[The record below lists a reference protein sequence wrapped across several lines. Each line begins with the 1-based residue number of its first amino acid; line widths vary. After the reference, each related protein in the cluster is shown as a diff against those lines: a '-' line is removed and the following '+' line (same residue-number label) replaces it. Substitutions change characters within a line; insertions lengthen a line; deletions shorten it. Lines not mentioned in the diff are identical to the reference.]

1 MLKTLAKLS
10 RFLPFFGLNNAVFP
24 GLRCRHCFPDMTTP
38 YYIYYTSFQCTPE
51 SVDFLIPSFVILRW

>member
-24 GLRCRHCFPDMTTP
+24 GLRYRHCFPDMTTP
-38 YYIYYTSFQCTPE
+38 YYIYYTSVHFTPE
-51 SVDFLIPSFVILRW
+51 SVDFLIPFFVILR

>member
-24 GLRCRHCFPDMTTP
+24 DLRCRHCFPDMATP
-38 YYIYYTSFQCTPE
+38 YIIYITHHSNVRRNQSIF
-51 SVDFLIPSFVILRW
+51 

>member
-24 GLRCRHCFPDMTTP
+24 GFRCRHCFPDMATP
-38 YYIYYTSFQCTPE
+38 YYYITH
-51 SVDFLIPSFVILRW
+51 PSNLRRNQSIF